1 MILLMGRWDRDGN
14 LIIESSRQLPDD
26 TPRKELDTE
35 VYRELDDKQNGWAA
49 SFLADSHRAACQKAY
64 ETYVREPGDDSPK
77 LIDNVE
83 DMTVDT

>member
-1 MILLMGRWDRDGN
+1 M
-14 LIIESSRQLPDD
+14 PDD

-49 SFLADSHRAACQKAY
+49 SFLVDSHRAACQTAY

-83 DMTVDT
+83 YMTVDT